1 MSYWSHNL
9 RASARAIDVMGLAF
23 ATNTVTVNSQTAYR
37 KGEYFRA
44 EVPVSNSATSVWQSV
59 TVAATNQTTVYGNVY
74 VPKNPEHFYYDLD
87 GNLTN
92 DGRWTYTWDAEN
104 RLVKLAPNT
113 SIGLRSSLQF
123 EYDWQGRRIRKQVW
137 DNTEWNGD
145 PTNDVKFVYDGWN
158 PIAELDALNASTLLR
173 SYVWGSDLS
182 GSLQGAGG
190 VGGLLAVRDTD
201 SGATAFVAFDGNGN
215 VAALADAGSTNI
227 LAHNEYG
234 PFGEVIRATGPMA
247 KANPFRF
254 STKHQGDETDLVY
267 YGYRYYNASTG
278 RWLSRDR
285 KAENGGL
292 NLYGFVRNAAP
303 GKVDSLGEDAAIVNA
318 GGYLGHTSFII
329 VDPDG
334 GINAFH
340 YYAAHHGEGPCGIG
354 SVLGFVCDT
363 VDVWAEYYP
372 DLYRYLEVQRELH
385 RGPVTIPAWALG
397 TTEDD
402 DEALAELNALA
413 RTDTGVY
420 SVVLGIECHT
430 KSWDWFNLY
439 VVGGRRLE
447 VFPRTPEPT
456 YFPQKWWG
464 TRRWVERQL
473 PQLP

>member
-1 MSYWSHNL
+1 
-9 RASARAIDVMGLAF
+9 MGLAF

-247 KANPFRF
+247 KD
-254 STKHQGDETDLVY
+254 GDQCSGQTQDHL
-267 YGYRYYNASTG
+267 
-278 RWLSRDR
+278 
-285 KAENGGL
+285 
-292 NLYGFVRNAAP
+292 
-303 GKVDSLGEDAAIVNA
+303 
-318 GGYLGHTSFII
+318 
-329 VDPDG
+329 
-334 GINAFH
+334 
-340 YYAAHHGEGPCGIG
+340 
-354 SVLGFVCDT
+354 
-363 VDVWAEYYP
+363 
-372 DLYRYLEVQRELH
+372 
-385 RGPVTIPAWALG
+385 
-397 TTEDD
+397 
-402 DEALAELNALA
+402 
-413 RTDTGVY
+413 
-420 SVVLGIECHT
+420 
-430 KSWDWFNLY
+430 
-439 VVGGRRLE
+439 
-447 VFPRTPEPT
+447 
-456 YFPQKWWG
+456 
-464 TRRWVERQL
+464 
-473 PQLP
+473 